1 MDYVKRL
8 VGFRDE
14 DLPVRPLLLVTGA
27 AALAGG
33 LYYTHRKCRRGET
46 TRPSPVQVQTA
57 SKDSSSLYSSLMS
70 DGVSVTHTDTTIP
83 EDPLADTET
92 RYEQTMENN
101 TLLESTDYDLMSKV
115 TKLREQL
122 SVAQTRCE
130 ELKREKER
138 DHEAH
143 QILEAQCKEMEEA
156 LQKRDELLKEKELEE
171 EAHHVL
177 ASLFQEMRENFQR
190 FEHVVEVI
198 LAQTEENYKEVMEC
212 CAQENKE
219 RSELMSKMN
228 QLDNSVQ
235 EMSNKL
241 LDVHNKHIKTTRDM
255 MKTMLNEKILNHQ
268 NASLRATLAELG
280 REYQGLLGS
289 NAGLVADKNDLR
301 AEVHRL
307 QALLQ
312 DKEKELSES
321 KERCDEMMRVSLAD
335 AERKYQEAMESNA
348 QLEKEKSEL
357 MSKVAQLEVS
367 VKEFKPEFFE
377 VHSERVE
384 TT

>member
-1 MDYVKRL
+1 MERGSYSTAFLQQKEITNRA
-8 VGFRDE
+8 
-14 DLPVRPLLLVTGA
+14 LPKLKE
-27 AALAGG
+27 LA
-33 LYYTHRKCRRGET
+33 R
-46 TRPSPVQVQTA
+46 
-57 SKDSSSLYSSLMS
+57 
-70 DGVSVTHTDTTIP
+70 
-83 EDPLADTET
+83 DPLADTET
-92 RYEQTMENN
+92 GYQQMMENN
-101 TLLESTDYDLMSKV
+101 TRLESTDYDPMSNV
-115 TKLREQL
+115 TTLREQL

-138 DHEAH
+138 EQEAH
-143 QILEAQCKEMEEA
+143 RILEAQCKEMEEA
-156 LQKRDELLKEKELEE
+156 LQKRDELLKEKEQDE

-255 MKTMLNEKILNHQ
+255 MKNMLNEKILNQ
-268 NASLRATLAELG
+268 EKASLRASLAELG

-321 KERCDEMMRVSLAD
+321 TERCDEMMR
-335 AERKYQEAMESNA
+335 
-348 QLEKEKSEL
+348 
-357 MSKVAQLEVS
+357 
-367 VKEFKPEFFE
+367 
-377 VHSERVE
+377 
-384 TT
+384 